1 QYAAPE
7 QIRGEAATTATD
19 LYSLGVVLYELLAGA
34 RPCGREARTV
44 EDLERAVLEE
54 EPVAPSEL
62 RRAWRERLKG
72 DLDHIALV
80 ALRKEPQRRYSSVEA
95 LLDDLGRYRDG
106 LPVRAAP
113 PSTSYRLA
121 KFVRRHRA
129 AVVAGALVAS
139 TIVAGAFVALWQ
151 VAAAVLLVASLVG
164 GLAVAIWQAR
174 AARRETA
181 KAEEVKRFLVSVF
194 EVSDPSQ
201 ARGQSVTARE
211 LLDR

>member
-44 EDLERAVLEE
+44 EDLQRAVLEE

-139 TIVAGAFVALWQ
+139 TIVAGALVALWQ
-151 VAAAVLLVASLVG
+151 VVASVVG

-181 KAEEVKRFLVSVF
+181 EAEEVKRFLVSVF

-201 ARGQSVTARE
+201 ARGQSV
-211 LLDR
+211 